1 MTRFERKTVLISGG
15 ARGIGAET
23 ARLMCAEG
31 ASVVIGDILEDVGAT
46 LVAELANDGHAAR
59 FIRLD
64 VTQPG
69 DWDAAVAL
77 ATTDF
82 GRLDVLVNNAG
93 IFLGVDF
100 EDATMADWSR
110 ISAINM
116 GGVFLGAKHCA
127 PALKAAGQT
136 SEHGSAIVNL
146 SSIAGLVGAPLDPL
160 YSMTK
165 GGVSI
170 FTKSLALDFARKG
183 ARIRV
188 NSVHPGVIDTEMGQQ
203 TIDIL
208 GERYTGGDMERA
220 RKASLA
226 RHPIGRLG
234 TVTEIAKAIMYLA
247 SDDASFT
254 TGSNM
259 VVDGGLTAA

>member
-1 MTRFERKTVLISGG
+1 MNRFNGKTVLISGG

-23 ARLMCAEG
+23 ARLMCREG
-31 ASVVIGDILEDVGAT
+31 AKVIIGDILEDIGSG
-46 LVAELANDGHAAR
+46 LVTSIQAEGHDAR
-59 FIRLD
+59 FVRLD
-64 VTQPG
+64 VTKPE
-69 DWDAAVAL
+69 DWDAAVSL
-77 ATTDF
+77 ATAEF
-82 GRLDVLVNNAG
+82 GQLDVLVNNAG

-100 EDATMADWSR
+100 EEATMEDWTR

-127 PALKAAGQT
+127 SALKAAGAN

-170 FTKSLALDFARKG
+170 FTKSLALDFARKN

-220 RKASLA
+220 RKASVG

-234 TVTEIAKAIMYLA
+234 TVTDIAKAIMYLA
-247 SDDASFT
+247 SDDASFV

-259 VVDGGLTAA
+259 VIDGGLTAA

>member
-1 MTRFERKTVLISGG
+1 MTRFTGKTVLISGG

-31 ASVVIGDILEDVGAT
+31 ANIVIGDILEEVGAD
-46 LVAELANDGHAAR
+46 LVASLVADGHQAR
-59 FIRLD
+59 FLRLD
-64 VTQPG
+64 VTQPA

-77 ATTDF
+77 AVADF
-82 GRLDVLVNNAG
+82 GKLDVLVNNAG

-100 EDATMADWSR
+100 EEATMEDWNR
-110 ISAINM
+110 ISSINM

-127 PALKAAGQT
+127 PALKAAGQD

-170 FTKSLALDFARKG
+170 FTKSLALDFARKK

-208 GERYTGGDMERA
+208 GDRYTGGDMERA
-220 RKASLA
+220 RKASVA

-234 TVTEIAKAIMYLA
+234 TVTDIAKAIMYLA
-247 SDDASFT
+247 SDDAGFT

>member
-1 MTRFERKTVLISGG
+1 MGRFDGKTALISGG

-31 ASVVIGDILEDVGAT
+31 ASVVIGDLLEDEGRR
-46 LVAELANDGHAAR
+46 LVADLESNGHAAR
-59 FIRLD
+59 FLRHD
-64 VTQPG
+64 VTQPD

-77 ATTDF
+77 ATGAF
-82 GRLDVLVNNAG
+82 GRLDILVNNAG

-100 EDATMADWSR
+100 EEATIDDWNR

-127 PALKAAGQT
+127 PALKAAGAT
-136 SEHGSAIVNL
+136 SAHGSAIVNL

-170 FTKSLALDFARKG
+170 FTKSLALDFARKK

-188 NSVHPGVIDTEMGQQ
+188 NSVHPGVIETEMGQQ
-203 TIDIL
+203 TIDLL
-208 GERYTGGDMERA
+208 GERYTGGDAGRA
-220 RKASLA
+220 LKASIA

-234 TVTEIAKAIMYLA
+234 TVTDIAKAILYLA
-247 SDDASFT
+247 SDDAAFT

>member
-1 MTRFERKTVLISGG
+1 MGRFDGKTALISGG

-23 ARLMCAEG
+23 ARLLCAEG
-31 ASVVIGDILEDVGAT
+31 ASVVIGDILEDAGKDLVAT
-46 LVAELANDGHAAR
+46 LTAEGHAAR
-59 FIRLD
+59 FLTLD
-64 VTQPG
+64 VTKPD

-82 GRLDVLVNNAG
+82 GRLDILVNNAG

-100 EDATMADWSR
+100 EDATIDDWNR

-127 PALKAAGQT
+127 PALKAAGET
-136 SEHGSAIVNL
+136 SAHGSAIVNL

-170 FTKSLALDFARKG
+170 FTKSLALDFARKK

-203 TIDIL
+203 TIDL
-208 GERYTGGDMERA
+208 TGERYTGGDTARA
-220 RKASLA
+220 RKASIS

-234 TVTEIAKAIMYLA
+234 TVTDIAKAILYLA

>member
-1 MTRFERKTVLISGG
+1 MNRFKGKTALISGG

-23 ARLMCAEG
+23 ARLMCSEG
-31 ASVVIGDILEDVGAT
+31 ANVIIGDLLEDNGKDLAAT
-46 LVAELANDGHAAR
+46 LSANGFNAR
-59 FIRLD
+59 FLRQD
-64 VTQPG
+64 VTQPD
-69 DWDAAVAL
+69 DWDEAVAL
-77 ATTDF
+77 AEAEF
-82 GRLDVLVNNAG
+82 GQLDVLVNNAG

-100 EDATMADWSR
+100 EEATIEDWNR

-127 PALKAAGQT
+127 PALKAAGEV

-208 GERYTGGDMERA
+208 GDRYTGGDMERA
-220 RKASLA
+220 LKASVA

-234 TVTEIAKAIMYLA
+234 TVTDIAKAILYLA
-247 SDDASFT
+247 SDDAGFT

>member
-1 MTRFERKTVLISGG
+1 MNRFEGKTVLISGG

-31 ASVVIGDILEDVGAT
+31 ASVVIGDILEDVGGDLAAT
-46 LVAELANDGHAAR
+46 LASDGHAAQ

-69 DWDAAVAL
+69 DWDAAVSL
-77 ATTDF
+77 ATAEF
-82 GRLDVLVNNAG
+82 GSLDVLVNNAG

-100 EDATMADWSR
+100 EDATMEDWSR

-127 PALKAAGQT
+127 PALKTAGEV
-136 SEHGSAIVNL
+136 SAHGSAIVNL

-170 FTKSLALDFARKG
+170 FTKSLALDFARKN

-188 NSVHPGVIDTEMGQQ
+188 NSVHPGVIDTDMGQQ

-208 GERYTGGDMERA
+208 GDRYTGGDMERA
-220 RKASLA
+220 RKASVA

-234 TVTEIAKAIMYLA
+234 TVTDIAKAIMYLS

>member
-1 MTRFERKTVLISGG
+1 MNRFTGKTVLISGG

-23 ARLMCAEG
+23 ARLMCHEG
-31 ASVVIGDILEDVGAT
+31 ARVVIGDILEDVGEG
-46 LVAELANDGHAAR
+46 LVLSLTAEGHDAR
-59 FIRLD
+59 FLRLD
-64 VTQPG
+64 VTSPE
-69 DWDAAVAL
+69 DWDRAVSL
-77 ATTDF
+77 ATTEF
-82 GRLDVLVNNAG
+82 GQLDILVNNAG

-100 EDATMADWSR
+100 EDATMDDWNR

-127 PALKAAGQT
+127 PALKAAGAN
-136 SEHGSAIVNL
+136 SAHGSAIVNL

-170 FTKSLALDFARKG
+170 FTKSLALDFARKT

-208 GERYTGGDMERA
+208 GERYTGGDRERA
-220 RKASLA
+220 RKASVG

-234 TVTEIAKAIMYLA
+234 TVTDIAKAILYLA
-247 SDDASFT
+247 SDDASFV

>member
-1 MTRFERKTVLISGG
+1 MNRLDGKTVLISGG

-23 ARLMCAEG
+23 ARLMCQAG
-31 ASVVIGDILEDVGAT
+31 ARVVIGDILEDIGAD
-46 LVAELANDGHAAR
+46 LAASLNRDQDVAR
-59 FIRLD
+59 FLRLD
-64 VTQPG
+64 VTKPD
-69 DWDAAVAL
+69 DWDAAVTL
-77 ATTDF
+77 ATGDF
-82 GRLDVLVNNAG
+82 GRLDILVNNAG

-100 EDATMADWSR
+100 EQATMEDWNR
-110 ISAINM
+110 ISTINM

-127 PALKAAGQT
+127 PALKKAGET

-170 FTKSLALDFARKG
+170 FTKSLALDFARKN

-188 NSVHPGVIDTEMGQQ
+188 NSVHPGVIDTDMGQQ

-208 GERYTGGDMERA
+208 GDRYTGGDTEKA
-220 RKASLA
+220 RKASVA

-234 TVTEIAKAIMYLA
+234 TVTDIAKAILYLA
-247 SDDASFT
+247 SDDAAFT

>member
-1 MTRFERKTVLISGG
+1 MNRFDGKTVLISGG
-15 ARGIGAET
+15 ARGIGAES
-23 ARLMCAEG
+23 ARLMCEAG
-31 ASVVIGDILEDVGAT
+31 ASVVIGDILDDTGAE
-46 LVAELANDGHAAR
+46 LVASLSGDGHQAR
-59 FIRLD
+59 FITLD
-64 VTQPG
+64 VTRPD

-77 ATTDF
+77 ATSEF
-82 GRLDVLVNNAG
+82 GHLDILVNNAG
-93 IFLGVDF
+93 IFLGIDF
-100 EDATMADWSR
+100 EDATMDDWNR

-127 PALKAAGQT
+127 PALKAAGAN

-170 FTKSLALDFARKG
+170 FTKSLALDFARKR

-208 GERYTGGDMERA
+208 GDRYTGGDMERA
-220 RKASLA
+220 HKASVS

-234 TVTEIAKAIMYLA
+234 TVTDIAKAIMYLA

>member
-1 MTRFERKTVLISGG
+1 MNRLDGKTALISGG
-15 ARGIGAET
+15 ARGIGAAT
-23 ARLMCAEG
+23 AQLMCQAG
-31 ASVVIGDILEDVGAT
+31 AQVVIGDILGDTGKA
-46 LVAELANDGHAAR
+46 LVSDLCAEGYYASYVH
-59 FIRLD
+59 LD
-64 VTQPG
+64 VTQPES
-69 DWDAAVAL
+69 WDAGVSAAL
-77 ATTDF
+77 DAYAK
-82 GRLDVLVNNAG
+82 LDILVNNAG
-93 IFLGVDF
+93 VFLGMDF
-100 EDATMADWSR
+100 EDASLDDWNRMA
-110 ISAINM
+110 AINM
-116 GGVFLGAKHCA
+116 GGVFLGVKHCA
-127 PALKAAGQT
+127 PALKAAGANSPQ
-136 SEHGSAIVNL
+136 GSAIVNL

-188 NSVHPGVIDTEMGQQ
+188 NSVHPGVIDTDMGQQ

-208 GERYTGGDMERA
+208 GDRYTGGDKGRA
-220 RKASLA
+220 YKASVA

-234 TVTEIAKAIMYLA
+234 EVDDIAKAILYLA
-247 SDDASFT
+247 SDDAGFV

>member
-1 MTRFERKTVLISGG
+1 MNRFEGKTALISGG

-23 ARLMCAEG
+23 ARLICAEG
-31 ASVVIGDILEDVGAT
+31 GSVVIGDVLKDQGAALAADLT
-46 LVAELANDGHAAR
+46 AEGRAAR
-59 FIRLD
+59 FVRQD
-64 VTQPG
+64 VTRPE

-77 ATTDF
+77 AARDF
-82 GRLDVLVNNAG
+82 GQLDILVNNAG

-100 EDATMADWSR
+100 EEATIDDWNR

-127 PALKAAGQT
+127 PALKAAGER
-136 SEHGSAIVNL
+136 SAHGSAIVNL

-170 FTKSLALDFARKG
+170 FTKSLALDFARKKS
-183 ARIRV
+183 RIRV

-203 TIDIL
+203 TIDL
-208 GERYTGGDMERA
+208 TGERYTGGDAERA
-220 RKASLA
+220 RKASIS

-234 TVTEIAKAIMYLA
+234 TVTDIAKAILYLA
-247 SDDASFT
+247 SDDAAFT